1 MTKDDLQDKV
11 YRVSIESYTSLEDVN
26 DPKNSERYV
35 QIKRQKFKSDTKDY
49 DMLKIVD
56 VSMDVLYERSQGE
69 KKLLTVINATVSH
82 EMRNPINSI
91 NTLNIKQQETNEKL
105 RLLIERLDIDV
116 PPLQFKSELIAIHN
130 ESAETSKVQKS
141 SSKILCFL
149 VNDILDYA
157 QLKQGKFRRDC
168 T

>member
-1 MTKDDLQDKV
+1 MDFFGMTKEELRNKV
-11 YRVSIESYTSLEDVN
+11 FSISIESYASLEDVN
-26 DPKNSERYV
+26 DSKNNERYV

-91 NTLNIKQQETNEKL
+91 NTLNIKQQEINDKL
-105 RLLIERLDIDV
+105 SLLIEKLDKDV
-116 PPLQFKSELIAIHN
+116 TPL
-130 ESAETSKVQKS
+130 
-141 SSKILCFL
+141 
-149 VNDILDYA
+149 
-157 QLKQGKFRRDC
+157 
-168 T
+168 